1 MTLPVTLVEKSQNS
15 KLGNIGA
22 TYAPI
27 EQTCPDSCELK
38 DKVCYAQSSFVGIQN
53 ARLTKMAR
61 KGKYTALQLAR
72 MEAKLIATL
81 PEEKKYKTG
90 QKPLPV
96 LRLHVS
102 GDSRTIKGTRLLS
115 KAASKYIK
123 AGGKVYSYTHAWKK
137 VPRNAWGNVSILA
150 SVDSIA
156 EADEAAARGYVPAI
170 VVEKFD
176 GKKAFK
182 MEGSNVSFI
191 PCPNQTIDLTCEECM
206 FCMRADS
213 LKLGNK
219 GIAFAVHGVQK
230 GKYKLKV
237 VK

>member
-53 ARLTKMAR
+53 ARLTKAAR
-61 KGKYTALQLAR
+61 RGKYTALQLAR
-72 MEAKLIATL
+72 IEAKLIAAL
-81 PEEKKYKTG
+81 PMENKYRTG

-102 GDSRTIKGTRLLS
+102 GDSRTVKGTKLIS
-115 KAASKYIK
+115 KASAKYIK

-137 VPRNAWGNVSILA
+137 VPRLAWGNVSILA
-150 SVDSIA
+150 SVDSV
-156 EADEAAARGYVPAI
+156 ADADKAVARGYVPAI

-191 PCPNQTIDLTCEECM
+191 PCPNQTMGLTCEQCM
-206 FCMRADS
+206 LCMRADNLS
-213 LKLGNK
+213 HGNR

>member
-206 FCMRADS
+206 LCMRADS